1 MMRQRHPCRRSRAL
15 AFGLVG
21 LLLFAT
27 AGPVLSRMTCL
38 MSGRSVVALGDG
50 KACCPEQERT
60 DTPTLK
66 GVCCTFSVVKAAEL
80 DLRQADATEVH
91 MPVQVVMERH
101 VPSEGQPLTRP
112 VFAVE
117 ARPPPIT
124 ALQRASQLQVYRL

>member
-1 MMRQRHPCRRSRAL
+1 MRKQHPTRHSRAL

-38 MSGRSVVALGDG
+38 MSGRSVVSLGDG
-50 KACCPEQERT
+50 RGCCPGPEAS
-60 DTPTLK
+60 DSPTLK
-66 GVCCTFSVVKAAEL
+66 GVCCTFSVVKAADV
-80 DLRQADATEVH
+80 DLRQESAPVIHLPLVPIALHAATA
-91 MPVQVVMERH
+91 
-101 VPSEGQPLTRP
+101 STRP
-112 VFAVE
+112 LSRPVIAVQ

>member
-1 MMRQRHPCRRSRAL
+1 MQRSRAL
-15 AFGLVG
+15 AYGLVG

-66 GVCCTFSVVKAAEL
+66 GVCCTFSVVKAADV
-80 DLRQADATEVH
+80 DLRQADATEIH
-91 MPVQVVMERH
+91 LPVQLVLERY
-101 VPSEGQPLTRP
+101 VPSEGRPLTRP
-112 VFAVE
+112 VLAVQ

-124 ALQRASQLQVYRL
+124 APQRASQLQVYRL